1 MFTFACCAWSMN
13 KHAAAL
19 SCGVAT
25 ALLCGMLAK
34 PVAAQPAP
42 VTAVLDALS
51 SVHPFGEVAIS
62 PDARRVIY
70 GSVVTGKRGGAEVD
84 VSALWI
90 ANANDGTGA
99 ARLTACPGSVCDEH
113 GAAWSPDGTQVAF
126 VTTDAK
132 EQTQIAIATV
142 GNRDVRIITSA
153 HGPLDTP
160 RWSSDGSRIAFL
172 YSEGA
177 PRTPGPLNPLAR
189 DAGVL
194 SSTVY
199 EQRLALI
206 SARGGDVTLLGP
218 ADLNIYEYDW
228 SPDGRRFVVT
238 AARGSGD
245 DNWWIAELDLLDAQS
260 GALTTLLRPH
270 LQIASPRW
278 SGDGTRI
285 AYIGGLM
292 SDEGISG
299 GDIYVVPAAG
309 GVPVDVTP
317 GLAGSVQTITW
328 NASATRIVATE
339 FAAGDEV
346 LATIDV
352 DSKSQREL
360 WRAPQMIWANCLLGF
375 APGDAG
381 ISLSKNAAV
390 SAVIR
395 QSYTSPPEVETG
407 PPGKWKPITRAN
419 AGVKPI
425 TGKATS
431 VFWKSDG
438 FSVQGMLIE
447 PPAVVQARRYPL
459 VVEVHGGPAY
469 AHYPLFPASPDSFD
483 AVLASQGYFVFK
495 PNPRG
500 SYGQGEGFTQANVKD
515 FGYGDLRDILRGVD
529 AAQATAPIDPE
540 RVGIT
545 GWSYGGYM
553 TMWALTQT
561 DRFKAAVAGA
571 GLSDWLSYYGTNNI
585 DTWMIPYFGAS
596 VYDDPKVYARSSPI
610 TFIKNVHAP
619 TLIVGGDRDA
629 EVPITQSYEYWNAL
643 RRLGV
648 RTEFVVYPDE
658 GHFFF
663 RRADQVDVAS
673 RLVNWFNAYLKPGA

>member
-25 ALLCGMLAK
+25 ALLCSMLAK

-500 SYGQGEGFTQANVKD
+500 SYGQGEAFTQANVKD